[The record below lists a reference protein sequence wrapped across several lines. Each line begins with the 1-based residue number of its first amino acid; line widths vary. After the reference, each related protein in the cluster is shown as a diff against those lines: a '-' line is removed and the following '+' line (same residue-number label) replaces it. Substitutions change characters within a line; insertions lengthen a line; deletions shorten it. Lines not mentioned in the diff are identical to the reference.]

1 MKFILTCFFIC
12 FPLILLSQEKKTL
25 QIERV
30 LSPPKIDGV
39 LNDEAWLHA
48 EEAKDFT
55 QFRPD
60 MGISELDHQ
69 KTIVKMAYD
78 DNAIYISAYLHDDP
92 QNIMKQLTSR
102 DNFGQSDFFFV
113 VLNPNNDALNDTEF
127 VVHSSGTQ
135 ADAIALA
142 GISEDFGWNAVW
154 ESAVKIVED
163 GWIVEMKVPYAA
175 LRFSNKEIQT
185 WGIQFHRR
193 FRSNNSQ
200 YSWNPID
207 KTKGNFSL
215 YHGELIGIENITPPT
230 RLSFY
235 PFASTLVKSYEGE
248 TSSEYNLGMDLKYG
262 ITENFTLDATLIP
275 DFSQAG
281 FDNVQLNLGPFEQ
294 QFSEQ
299 RQFFKEGVDLFSK
312 GNLFYSRRI
321 GGLPSSFPEIDESV
335 EEITSYPENVKMLN
349 AIKVSGR
356 TNKGLG
362 IGFFNAIT
370 EKSYASI
377 KDLNT
382 QELRKEVVEPLA
394 NYNIFVIDQQFNK
407 NSSISLINTSV
418 LRNGSFRDANV
429 TGLLFD
435 ITDKANKWNVDGG
448 LKISSLN
455 LEEDNQTGFSSDLEI
470 RKVFGKYRFGV
481 EHKIADNKYDINDM
495 GILFRNNY
503 HNISAD
509 ASYRIFE
516 PTEKL
521 NNFSISLSAN
531 YNMLFEP
538 NTYTGKNV
546 AVYVN
551 AENKQLWSF
560 GGNVNYNIGEQY
572 DYFEPRQE
580 GRFFTFK
587 NELHFSGFVNTNYA
601 KRFAINVNSGMVT
614 QFDPERDILFYWIG
628 LSPRMRFNDKFS
640 INYSFSLQTG
650 GGARGFVTN
659 IDDKIIFGQ
668 RDQNTVE
675 NSISGSYNFNPMH
688 SLSLTFRNYWATVT
702 YDHDLYTLLED
713 GKLSTADNYT
723 VADVPDPNVNFNTW
737 NLDFRY
743 SWQFAPGSQ
752 LSALYR
758 NSLFDSNTESSKS
771 YIDSLD
777 SLFDK
782 SIEHVFSLRLVYYI
796 DYNNFKKYLK
806 KTSI

>member
-1 MKFILTCFFIC
+1 
-12 FPLILLSQEKKTL
+12 
-25 QIERV
+25 
-30 LSPPKIDGV
+30 
-39 LNDEAWLHA
+39 
-48 EEAKDFT
+48 
-55 QFRPD
+55 
-60 MGISELDHQ
+60 
-69 KTIVKMAYD
+69 
-78 DNAIYISAYLHDDP
+78 
-92 QNIMKQLTSR
+92 
-102 DNFGQSDFFFV
+102 
-113 VLNPNNDALNDTEF
+113 
-127 VVHSSGTQ
+127 
-135 ADAIALA
+135 
-142 GISEDFGWNAVW
+142 
-154 ESAVKIVED
+154 
-163 GWIVEMKVPYAA
+163 
-175 LRFSNKEIQT
+175 
-185 WGIQFHRR
+185 
-193 FRSNNSQ
+193 
-200 YSWNPID
+200 
-207 KTKGNFSL
+207 
-215 YHGELIGIENITPPT
+215 
-230 RLSFY
+230 
-235 PFASTLVKSYEGE
+235 
-248 TSSEYNLGMDLKYG
+248 
-262 ITENFTLDATLIP
+262 
-275 DFSQAG
+275 
-281 FDNVQLNLGPFEQ
+281 
-294 QFSEQ
+294 
-299 RQFFKEGVDLFSK
+299 
-312 GNLFYSRRI
+312 
-321 GGLPSSFPEIDESV
+321 
-335 EEITSYPENVKMLN
+335 
-349 AIKVSGR
+349 
-356 TNKGLG
+356 
-362 IGFFNAIT
+362 
-370 EKSYASI
+370 
-377 KDLNT
+377 
-382 QELRKEVVEPLA
+382 
-394 NYNIFVIDQQFNK
+394 
-407 NSSISLINTSV
+407 
-418 LRNGSFRDANV
+418 V

-435 ITDKANKWNVDGG
+435 ITDKTNKWNVDGG

-538 NTYTGKNV
+538 NTYTGKNI

-601 KRFAINVNSGMVT
+601 KRFAMNVNSGLVT

>member
-113 VLNPNNDALNDTEF
+113 VFNPNNDALNDTEF
-127 VVHSSGTQ
+127 IVHSSGTQ

-154 ESAVKIVED
+154 ESAVEIVED

-312 GNLFYSRRI
+312 GDLFYSRRI

-455 LEEDNQTGFSSDLEI
+455 LVEDNQTGFSSDLEI
-470 RKVFGKYRFGV
+470 RKVFGKYRFGI

-702 YDHDLYTLLED
+702 YDHELYTLLED

>member
-113 VLNPNNDALNDTEF
+113 VFNPNNDALNDTEF
-127 VVHSSGTQ
+127 IVHSSGTQ

-154 ESAVKIVED
+154 ESAVEIVED

-312 GNLFYSRRI
+312 GDLFYSRRI

-382 QELRKEVVEPLA
+382 QEYRKEVVEPLA

-455 LEEDNQTGFSSDLEI
+455 LVEDNQTGFSSDLEI
-470 RKVFGKYRFGV
+470 RKVFGKYRFGI

-702 YDHDLYTLLED
+702 YDHELYTLLED